1 MLDRKI
7 TENFEINKI
16 LKLHLLKKI
25 YIINSFIVSRNMA
38 TKDQINQNYINEKV
52 NPLLEK
58 LVIDLLIHKPENS
71 VIIFFWFSQKK
82 FS

>member
-1 MLDRKI
+1 
-7 TENFEINKI
+7 
-16 LKLHLLKKI
+16 
-25 YIINSFIVSRNMA
+25 MA

-71 VIIFFWFSQKK
+71 VIIFLCLSQKK
-82 FS
+82 NLVRLYEKLDS